1 MKMHRSTIICI
12 LIWTLLAIEFCSA
25 YYYTEPQ
32 QQYGNGAYQFS
43 YQTGTHNEPDLAQ
56 SFREESR
63 DEYGNVHGKYGYVDP
78 YGQLRI
84 VKYRAGSDGYYAEGD
99 VGVDQEALRQQRL
112 LYGNDPATRTQQT
125 WQQAG
130 QGSSS
135 SSAASAAASASSSAA
150 GGGYYGGTK
159 PDWTTVTDNSINQQY
174 NIKGGNSKSR
184 NIYSERIVAAPI
196 PSPVKTLNY
205 LSNQYNQRQVL
216 TNNQYQLPVVRQYTH
231 TTVHQV
237 PGAIQPTP
245 FIPTAAARYYQ
256 TKSYNQQQ
264 YSGALKSPAARYT
277 EIQHEQ
283 QQPTIITPFKS
294 LTSAYKSASSSG
306 SSASASSSS
315 SSAAYTDG
323 SPIKGGYRQQQPQQQ
338 RSSRYSIP
346 GTGQARA
353 QVNFKQYGPAAFQ
366 YSYAF

>member
-1 MKMHRSTIICI
+1 M
-12 LIWTLLAIEFCSA
+12 
-25 YYYTEPQ
+25 
-32 QQYGNGAYQFS
+32 
-43 YQTGTHNEPDLAQ
+43 
-56 SFREESR
+56 
-63 DEYGNVHGKYGYVDP
+63 
-78 YGQLRI
+78 
-84 VKYRAGSDGYYAEGD
+84 
-99 VGVDQEALRQQRL
+99 
-112 LYGNDPATRTQQT
+112 
-125 WQQAG
+125 
-130 QGSSS
+130 
-135 SSAASAAASASSSAA
+135 
-150 GGGYYGGTK
+150 
-159 PDWTTVTDNSINQQY
+159 
-174 NIKGGNSKSR
+174 
-184 NIYSERIVAAPI
+184 
-196 PSPVKTLNY
+196 
-205 LSNQYNQRQVL
+205 L

-346 GTGQARA
+346 GTGQAHA